1 MNEDL
6 KSMLEEARHPVRSQA
21 LIAIVNSLYE
31 VGYQDDL
38 DGFTMKIIATN
49 DSVMDAIDKIED
61 FIFACARSLLDK
73 LGVTYD
79 RDMIYHR
86 PIQVSH
92 IISGLLFDIEEWDDY
107 DTLMAIVDSGEPGG
121 IMLGN
126 LISQITGHPA
136 SEYHD
141 VVYDILPKTHDA
153 IRGTLVVKQ
162 LREEENE
169 KRVKPEIIENI
180 VKFAERFPNNV
191 AVPLMANY
199 GYVRTMDELV
209 SACVINYD
217 KNRPDEY
224 AKTIGIAAAGLLFTR
239 HDNYEDAYRSDIER
253 LVLQLVDEDRKTHVI
268 PAIKYADLALQTVFG
283 MREDNEQT

>member
-21 LIAIVNSLYE
+21 LIAIAESLYE

-141 VVYDILPKTHDA
+141 VVYDILPKTHSA
-153 IRGTLVVKQ
+153 IRGSLVVKQ

-180 VKFAERFPNNV
+180 IKFAQRFPNNPV
-191 AVPLMANY
+191 VPLLGNY

-209 SACVINYD
+209 SACVITYD
-217 KNRPDEY
+217 KNKPDDY
-224 AKTIGIAAAGLLFTR
+224 SKSIGIAAAGLLLTR
-239 HDNYEDAYRSDIER
+239 YDSYDDAYRSDVEK
-253 LVLQLVDEDRKTHVI
+253 LVMQLIDEERKTHII
-268 PAIKYADLALQTVFG
+268 PAIKYTDLALQTVFG

>member
-126 LISQITGHPA
+126 LIAQITGHPA

-141 VVYDILPKTHDA
+141 VIYDILPKTHSA

-180 VKFAERFPNNV
+180 IRFAERFPNNAV
-191 AVPLMANY
+191 VPLMGNY

-209 SACVINYD
+209 SACVITYD
-217 KNRPDEY
+217 KNRPDDY
-224 AKTIGIAAAGLLFTR
+224 AKAIGIAAAGLLLTR
-239 HDNYEDAYRSDIER
+239 YDNYDDAYRSDIEK
-253 LVLQLVDEDRKTHVI
+253 LVLQLIDEDRKTHVI
-268 PAIKYADLALQTVFG
+268 PAVKYADLALQTVFG
-283 MREDNEQT
+283 MRDDNEQT

>member
-180 VKFAERFPNNV
+180 IKFAERFPNNAV
-191 AVPLMANY
+191 VPLLGNY

-224 AKTIGIAAAGLLFTR
+224 SKAIGVAAAGLLLTR
-239 HDNYEDAYRSDIER
+239 HDKYEDAYRSDVEK
-253 LVLQLVDEDRKTHVI
+253 LVMQLIDEDRKTHII